1 MRKVQL
7 RQKTLVLRVSFT
19 LKTWATHKFSMRKI
33 STQKFSTRKISTQ
46 KISTCLRIKLC
57 VELPNRKN
65 KRKRMRWREDM
76 FDHKTIYQ
84 IKSLNLSL
92 SSIIGPM
99 YWKQNEMFD
108 QYPYVISQTNYCH
121 HKPKSTNHP

>member
-65 KRKRMRWREDM
+65 KRKRMR
-76 FDHKTIYQ
+76 
-84 IKSLNLSL
+84 
-92 SSIIGPM
+92 
-99 YWKQNEMFD
+99 
-108 QYPYVISQTNYCH
+108 
-121 HKPKSTNHP
+121 